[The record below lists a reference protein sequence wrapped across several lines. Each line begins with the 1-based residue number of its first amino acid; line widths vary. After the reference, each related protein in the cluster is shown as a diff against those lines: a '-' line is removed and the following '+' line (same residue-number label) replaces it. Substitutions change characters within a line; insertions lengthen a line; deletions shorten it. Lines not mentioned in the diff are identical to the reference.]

1 MSHSRNRRRAP
12 TLIGLLLCATAIN
25 YLDRQTLSIVAP
37 LLRIQLGLSPLHY
50 SRVIFLFLLG
60 YMFGQTLA
68 GRLID
73 RIGARAGMLF
83 YVGFW
88 SAVTMGHSFAAGV
101 VSLGALRFLLGL
113 AESGNWPGGVKAVSE
128 NVPLERRAFAIGVF
142 NSGSTL
148 GALIAPP
155 LVALVVKY
163 CGWRA
168 MFALVG
174 TLGFIWVA
182 FWRWLY
188 HPQRQAEGGGAV
200 GEAPPR
206 PVSRYIRDRAVWG
219 VVVARFFAD
228 PTWWFYAFWL
238 PAYLA
243 ERRGF
248 SLMEIGKTAWI
259 PFALAGVGG
268 WCGGYASDWL
278 VRHGM
283 ATVKARKVVMLASA
297 ALMLSGIPAFRVE
310 SSALCLA
317 CVSVVLFAYTSWAS
331 NILSLPADLFAS
343 GEVASITGI
352 AGTAAAM
359 GGMLYTLATG
369 WLAQAGSYGSVFM
382 LGCGM
387 IVCAAVALVTLVP
400 QGECMK
406 GNVCTTHQ

>member
-1 MSHSRNRRRAP
+1 MTRTRASLQAP
-12 TLIGLLLCATAIN
+12 TLVALLFCATAIN
-25 YLDRQTLSIVAP
+25 YLDRQALSIVAP
-37 LLRIQLGLSPLHY
+37 LLRVQLGLTPLHY
-50 SRVIFLFLLG
+50 SRIIFLFLLG

-68 GRLID
+68 GKLID
-73 RIGARAGMLF
+73 RIGARAGLML
-83 YVGFW
+83 YVAFW
-88 SAVTMGHSFAAGV
+88 SAVTLGHSFAAGV

-155 LVALVVKY
+155 LVALVVRY
-163 CGWRA
+163 YGWRA
-168 MFALVG
+168 MFVLVG
-174 TLGFIWVA
+174 TLGFFWVA
-182 FWRWLY
+182 VWSWLY
-188 HPQRQAEGGGAV
+188 HPQRRLEAPGGARQT
-200 GEAPPR
+200 PPAR
-206 PVSRYIRDRAVWG
+206 SFSQYIRDRAVWG

-248 SLMEIGKTAWI
+248 SLMLIGKVAWI

-268 WCGGYASDWL
+268 WSGGYASDWL

-283 ATVKARKVVMLASA
+283 ATVKARQTVMLVSA
-297 ALMLSGIPAFRVE
+297 ALMLCGIPAFRVE
-310 SSALCLA
+310 SSALCVA

-343 GEVASITGI
+343 GEVASITGMG
-352 AGTAAAM
+352 GTAAAI
-359 GGMLYTLATG
+359 GGMLYTLVTG
-369 WLAQAGSYGSVFM
+369 WLAQAGAYGAVFT

-387 IVCAAVALVTLVP
+387 VVCAAVALVTLVP
-400 QGECMK
+400 RSGY
-406 GNVCTTHQ
+406 